1 MTTKER
7 EQLEVIVTHLVQG
20 QIAVGKDKS
29 WGLALER
36 MANAADAIHALLDA
50 KPRAKKEEFIDPG
63 IGIPTPPSENVAYN
77 NIVK

>member
-7 EQLEVIVTHLVQG
+7 DQLEVIVTHLIQA

-36 MANAADAIHALLDA
+36 MADAADAIHELLDA
-50 KPRAKKEEFIDPG
+50 KPRAKKGKPTTLKPHPGAVMSINYSDP
-63 IGIPTPPSENVAYN
+63 
-77 NIVK
+77 K